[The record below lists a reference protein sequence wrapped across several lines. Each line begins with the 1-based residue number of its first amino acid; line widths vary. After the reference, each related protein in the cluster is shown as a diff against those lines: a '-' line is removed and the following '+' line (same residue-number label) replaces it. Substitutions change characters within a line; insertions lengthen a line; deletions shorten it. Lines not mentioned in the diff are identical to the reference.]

1 MLLLFSADAGIWSTL
16 GTTLETHVHN
26 EPSVK
31 EAQGYG
37 VEGKGSSCSFPV
49 RFPGVCE
56 AKPTL
61 FSEDESCQVLLDSE
75 GASLSSPI
83 IVSIQSGDGRYSLVS
98 PEGAVLLD
106 HCEAFDDRTVL
117 LEETPLSLPF
127 PQIKLPS
134 SEEINA
140 SLVLGS
146 QTNEESSSPGTYT
159 SFFPVLEVPI
169 DTQIGEEL
177 NASQGEEFSPNRDV
191 LLSAMTTLSPEGL
204 SDLGVTMSPL
214 GMLLSPGGNLA
225 QSSAPSVVEYTSTGA
240 EEDTVASCGVLP
252 GQYSDMTSIAA
263 SVEITTNHRKRS
275 SSTKVGRN
283 RRGVGSKTAQIVPS
297 ASPLTAGNVSPRSPC
312 VRNTNVLQDHS
323 NLHDARSL
331 FCDGTRGKR
340 QKLKRDRSCQQP
352 GSDEN
357 SPLSV
362 DQSRTPPGRV
372 SGVVVKERKKTARS
386 RGRDEKKRM
395 RRT

>member
-1 MLLLFSADAGIWSTL
+1 M
-16 GTTLETHVHN
+16 GTHAHN
-26 EPSVK
+26 EPPVK
-31 EAQGYG
+31 KAQGYG
-37 VEGKGSSCSFPV
+37 VEGKGASCSFPI
-49 RFPGVCE
+49 RFPGVCD
-56 AKPTL
+56 AMPTL
-61 FSEDESCQVLLDSE
+61 LPEDESCQVLLDSQ

-83 IVSIQSGDGRYSLVS
+83 IVSIQSGDGRFSLVDH
-98 PEGAVLLD
+98 EGAVLLD
-106 HCEAFDDRTVL
+106 HFEAFDDRTVL

-134 SEEINA
+134 SEEINT
-140 SLVLGS
+140 SPVLGS
-146 QTNEESSSPGTYT
+146 QTNEESSSPGTYP
-159 SFFPVLEVPI
+159 SFFPVLGVPI
-169 DTQIGEEL
+169 DTHNGEEL

-225 QSSAPSVVEYTSTGA
+225 QSTAASVVEYTSTGA
-240 EEDTVASCGVLP
+240 EENTVASCGVVP

-263 SVEITTNHRKRS
+263 SVEITTNHRRKS
-275 SSTKVGRN
+275 SSTKVGRS
-283 RRGVGSKTAQIVPS
+283 RRGIGSKTAQIVPS
-297 ASPLTAGNVSPRSPC
+297 ASPLKAGIASPRSPY

-331 FCDGTRGKR
+331 SCDRTRGKR
-340 QKLKRDRSCQQP
+340 QKLKRDRSSQQP

-357 SPLSV
+357 SPLSA

-372 SGVVVKERKKTARS
+372 SGVIVKGRKNTARS